1 MSASAPLGRPSK
13 NTGRVEAVCTS
24 ATQRGEVVIEVIIH
38 AAATS
43 FIHMQMLA
51 TSQVLHSMRNTG
63 RLMGAQAERSA
74 ALGAG
79 GGGMASSGIQRSWGR
94 GLSARLYSAG
104 PPS

>member
-1 MSASAPLGRPSK
+1 M
-13 NTGRVEAVCTS
+13 
-24 ATQRGEVVIEVIIH
+24 EVIIH

-79 GGGMASSGIQRSWGR
+79 GGGLASSGIR
-94 GLSARLYSAG
+94 GACCAGLAAVRLYRRVSLGAAFQKSIACRETPPHWAG
-104 PPS
+104 GQSR